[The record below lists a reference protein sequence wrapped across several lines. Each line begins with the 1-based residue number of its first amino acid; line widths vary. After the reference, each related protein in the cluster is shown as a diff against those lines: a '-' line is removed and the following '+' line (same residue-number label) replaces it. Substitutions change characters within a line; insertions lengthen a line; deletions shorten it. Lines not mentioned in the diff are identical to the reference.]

1 MRSLL
6 FGAKQSAP
14 RLSSFCP
21 SVLAAGRTTGCRG
34 GQGLRAASAASQPPD
49 TQSWHEQEN
58 LWLFP
63 VLLSKA
69 VCETGALSPGS
80 FVDTKV
86 KKYLKTIVVIVKE

>member
-1 MRSLL
+1 MGRD
-6 FGAKQSAP
+6 
-14 RLSSFCP
+14 
-21 SVLAAGRTTGCRG
+21 SVLR
-34 GQGLRAASAASQPPD
+34 ASAASQPPD

-58 LWLFP
+58 LWLFH

-86 KKYLKTIVVIVKE
+86 KKYLKTIVVVVKE